1 MQNTI
6 HFVLQGKGGIG
17 KTFVSS
23 IIAQWMKNK
32 NPEFLRCYDTDQ
44 ENATFSR
51 YKAMNVRHVPVMTDS
66 RTIDPKRFDALML
79 DILESDSNCVVDNG
93 ANTFSPLMAYLIEN
107 DCFDLLRESGR
118 TVYIHSI
125 VGGGDTLHDTAS
137 GFVSTALSTP
147 VPIILWENEHF
158 GLLQT
163 PSGKIFTDSQSFNDH
178 VDKVKGRVKLAQRN
192 SDTFGAD
199 IKKMNTARMTLDEVM
214 QSEKFNIMEKQRI
227 KVVYRDIFEQL
238 DNVEW

>member
-1 MQNTI
+1 MQNTV
-6 HFVLQGKGGIG
+6 HFILQGKGGIG

-23 IIAQWMKNK
+23 IIAQWMKK
-32 NPEFLRCYDTDQ
+32 QNPEFLRCYDTDQ
-44 ENATFSR
+44 ENTTFSR
-51 YKAMNVRHVPVMTDS
+51 YKAMHVKHVPVMTES

-79 DILESDSNCVVDNG
+79 DILESDANCVIDNG

-118 TVYIHSI
+118 TTYIHSI

-147 VPIILWENEHF
+147 TPIVLWENEHF

-163 PSGKIFTDSQSFNDH
+163 PSGKMFTDSQSFNEH
-178 VDKVKGRVKLAQRN
+178 IGKVKGRIKLTQRN